1 MTHKTNFSV
10 NKRSKFHLFQCR
22 RLGCQTTVR
31 QFRLLVPGTEL
42 VPSPPHHLH
51 LLATNLFSEIRHIRT
66 YGSLRVNA
74 GYGASFPLDKKRLE
88 NLSPLQQLF
97 GTSRNARC
105 VTPQITPPREAR
117 APQNNSVLT
126 TFPFLDN
133 IHYCPFFQ
141 ADIGL
146 RLLFVVVQYNEV
158 FENNGRTDVGTIC
171 KINK

>member
-1 MTHKTNFSV
+1 M
-10 NKRSKFHLFQCR
+10 
-22 RLGCQTTVR
+22 
-31 QFRLLVPGTEL
+31 
-42 VPSPPHHLH
+42 
-51 LLATNLFSEIRHIRT
+51 
-66 YGSLRVNA
+66 
-74 GYGASFPLDKKRLE
+74 
-88 NLSPLQQLF
+88 
-97 GTSRNARC
+97 
-105 VTPQITPPREAR
+105 TPQIKAAREGR

-171 KINK
+171 KINIVSNKYMATMEINVWRDSKVLIYNFYTP